1 MRLAVLAGLY
11 VAVVCTAQVSAN
23 KIVVLPVWH
32 LSAPGGTYAV
42 GVALALIEAVHRTAP
57 TRREGWRNAQIVVAL
72 GFAASA
78 LLAGYLA
85 IVSQM
90 TPAFPG
96 QHFDEVLGQ
105 TWRIVG
111 ASLAAFAVSE
121 TLDNALGAW
130 ARDRVHDAVRVI
142 GTNLVSAPIDS
153 LVFIALAFG
162 AGQLDLVKGQYVAK
176 MEATVLIGIPL
187 VLALRRW
194 PISPAHD
201 ADPSV
206 PSQLG

>member
-1 MRLAVLAGLY
+1 MSVGLAVLAGLY
-11 VAVVCTAQVSAN
+11 VAVVCTAQVAAN

-57 TRREGWRNAQIVVAL
+57 TRREGWRNAQLVIGL

-85 IVSQM
+85 LVDAM
-90 TPAFPG
+90 APAFPG
-96 QHFDEVLGQ
+96 QQFDSVLGQ

-130 ARDRVHDAVRVI
+130 ARDRVPEAVRVI
-142 GTNLVSAPIDS
+142 GTNVVSAPIDS
-153 LVFIALAFG
+153 LVFISIAFG
-162 AGQLDLVKGQYVAK
+162 TGRLGLVKGQYVAK
-176 MEATVLIGIPL
+176 LEATVLVGLPL
-187 VLALRRW
+187 VLALRRFGH
-194 PISPAHD
+194 IVRA
-201 ADPSV
+201 
-206 PSQLG
+206 

>member
-1 MRLAVLAGLY
+1 MRLAILAGLY

-42 GVALALIEAVHRTAP
+42 GVALALIEAVHRTAS
-57 TRREGWRNAQIVVAL
+57 TRRDGWRNAQIVIAL
-72 GFAASA
+72 GFTASA

-85 IVSQM
+85 LVSHM

-96 QHFDEVLGQ
+96 QQFDAVLGQ
-105 TWRIVG
+105 TWRIVL

-130 ARDRVHDAVRVI
+130 ARDRVPDSVRVI
-142 GTNLVSAPIDS
+142 GTNVVSTPIDS

-162 AGQLDLVKGQYVAK
+162 TGRLGLVKGQYVAK
-176 MEATVLIGIPL
+176 MEATVLIGLPL
-187 VLALRRW
+187 VLALRR
-194 PISPAHD
+194 
-201 ADPSV
+201 
-206 PSQLG
+206 LGHIVHA

>member
-1 MRLAVLAGLY
+1 MRLAALAGLY

-42 GVALALIEAVHRTAP
+42 GVALALLEAVHRTGT
-57 TRREGWRNAQIVVAL
+57 TRREGWRNAQLVIGL
-72 GFAASA
+72 GFAASV

-85 IVSQM
+85 LVDSM
-90 TPAFPG
+90 SPAFPG
-96 QHFDEVLGQ
+96 QAFDEVLGQ

-130 ARDRVHDAVRVI
+130 ARDRVPEAVRVI
-142 GTNLVSAPIDS
+142 GTNVISAPIDS
-153 LVFIALAFG
+153 LVFITLAFG
-162 AGQLDLVKGQYVAK
+162 AGELDLVKGQYVAK
-176 MEATVLIGIPL
+176 MEATVLIGLPL
-187 VLALRRW
+187 VLALRRVGN
-194 PISPAHD
+194 IVSA
-201 ADPSV
+201 
-206 PSQLG
+206 

>member
-1 MRLAVLAGLY
+1 MRLAALASLY
-11 VAVVCTAQVSAN
+11 VAVVCIAQVGAT

-42 GVALALIEAVHRTAP
+42 GIALALIETIHRTAP
-57 TRREGWRNAQIVVAL
+57 SRREGWRNAQVVIGL

-85 IVSQM
+85 LVAHM

-96 QHFDEVLGQ
+96 QGFDRVLGS

-121 TLDNALGAW
+121 TTDNVLGAW
-130 ARDRVHDAVRVI
+130 ARDRIPDWARVV
-142 GTNLVSAPIDS
+142 GTNLVSTPLDS
-153 LVFIALAFG
+153 LIFIVLAFG
-162 AGQLDLVKGQYVAK
+162 TARLGLVKGQFVAK
-176 MEATVLIGIPL
+176 MEATVLVGLPL
-187 VLALRRW
+187 VLGIRRVL
-194 PISPAHD
+194 P
-201 ADPSV
+201 
-206 PSQLG
+206 

>member
-1 MRLAVLAGLY
+1 MRLAVLASLY
-11 VAVVCTAQVSAN
+11 VAVVCIAQVAAN

-42 GVALALIEAVHRTAP
+42 GVALALIETVHRTAP
-57 TRREGWRNAQIVVAL
+57 TRREGWLNAQLVIAL

-85 IVSQM
+85 IVAHM

-96 QHFDEVLGQ
+96 QHFDQVLGS

-121 TLDNALGAW
+121 TTDNVLGAW
-130 ARDRVHDAVRVI
+130 ARDRIPEWTRVI
-142 GTNLVSAPIDS
+142 GTNLVSTPLDS
-153 LVFIALAFG
+153 LVFVALAFG
-162 AGQLDLVKGQYVAK
+162 AGKLGLVKGQFVAK
-176 MEATVLIGIPL
+176 MEATVFVGLPL
-187 VLALRRW
+187 VVGIRRVL
-194 PISPAHD
+194 P
-201 ADPSV
+201 
-206 PSQLG
+206 

>member
-1 MRLAVLAGLY
+1 MRLAILAGLY

-42 GVALALIEAVHRTAP
+42 GVALALVEAVHRTAA
-57 TRREGWRNAQIVVAL
+57 TRRDGWRNAQVVIAL
-72 GFAASA
+72 GFTASA

-85 IVSQM
+85 LVGHM

-96 QHFDEVLGQ
+96 QQFDAVLGQ
-105 TWRIVG
+105 TWRIVA

-130 ARDRVHDAVRVI
+130 SRDRVPDALRVI
-142 GTNLVSAPIDS
+142 GTNVVSAPIDS

-162 AGQLDLVKGQYVAK
+162 TGRLGLVKGQYVAK
-176 MEATVLIGIPL
+176 MEATVLIGLPL
-187 VLALRRW
+187 VLALRR
-194 PISPAHD
+194 
-201 ADPSV
+201 
-206 PSQLG
+206 LGHIVRA

>member
-11 VAVVCTAQVSAN
+11 VAVVCTAQVGAN

-42 GVALALIEAVHRTAP
+42 GVALALIEAVQRTAL
-57 TRREGWRNAQIVVAL
+57 TRREGWRNAQVVIAL

-85 IVSQM
+85 IVDAM
-90 TPAFPG
+90 EPAFPG
-96 QHFDEVLGQ
+96 QHFDDVLGQ

-121 TLDNALGAW
+121 TLDNALGSW
-130 ARDRVHDAVRVI
+130 VRDRIPEAARVI
-142 GTNLVSAPIDS
+142 GTNLVSTPLDS
-153 LVFIALAFG
+153 LVFISLAFG
-162 AGQLDLVKGQYVAK
+162 LDQLDLVKGQYVAK
-176 MEATVLIGIPL
+176 MEATILIGLPL
-187 VLALRRW
+187 VLALRRFGN
-194 PISPAHD
+194 IVRA
-201 ADPSV
+201 
-206 PSQLG
+206 

>member
-1 MRLAVLAGLY
+1 MRLLAVLAGLY
-11 VAVVCTAQVSAN
+11 VAVVCTAQVGAN

-57 TRREGWRNAQIVVAL
+57 TRREGWRNAQLVIGL
-72 GFAASA
+72 GFAASV

-85 IVSQM
+85 LVDAMS
-90 TPAFPG
+90 PAFPG

-130 ARDRVHDAVRVI
+130 ARDRVPEAVRVI

-153 LVFIALAFG
+153 LVFISIAFG
-162 AGQLDLVKGQYVAK
+162 TGKLDLVKGQYVAK
-176 MEATVLIGIPL
+176 MEATIVIGLPL
-187 VLALRRW
+187 VLAMRRFGN
-194 PISPAHD
+194 IVRA
-201 ADPSV
+201 
-206 PSQLG
+206 

>member
-1 MRLAVLAGLY
+1 MRLAILAGLY

-42 GVALALIEAVHRTAP
+42 GVALALVEAVHRTAA
-57 TRREGWRNAQIVVAL
+57 TRRDGWRNAQVVIAL

-85 IVSQM
+85 LVSHM

-96 QHFDEVLGQ
+96 QQFDAVLGQ
-105 TWRIVG
+105 TWRIVA

-130 ARDRVHDAVRVI
+130 SRDRVPDALRVI
-142 GTNLVSAPIDS
+142 GTNVVSAPVDS

-162 AGQLDLVKGQYVAK
+162 TGRLGLVKGQYVAK
-176 MEATVLIGIPL
+176 MEATVLIGLPL
-187 VLALRRW
+187 VLALRR
-194 PISPAHD
+194 
-201 ADPSV
+201 
-206 PSQLG
+206 LGHIVRA

>member
-1 MRLAVLAGLY
+1 MRLAILAGLY
-11 VAVVCTAQVSAN
+11 VAVICTAQVAAN

-57 TRREGWRNAQIVVAL
+57 TRREGWRNAQLVIAL

-85 IVSQM
+85 LVGRM

-96 QHFDEVLGQ
+96 QQFDAVLGQ
-105 TWRIVG
+105 TWRIVA
-111 ASLAAFAVSE
+111 ASLAAFAISE

-130 ARDRVHDAVRVI
+130 ARDRVPEFVRVI
-142 GTNLVSAPIDS
+142 GTNVISAPIDS
-153 LVFIALAFG
+153 LVFITLAFG
-162 AGQLDLVKGQYVAK
+162 TGRLGLVKGQYVAK
-176 MEATVLIGIPL
+176 MEATVLIGLPL
-187 VLALRRW
+187 VLALRRMGHTVR
-194 PISPAHD
+194 A
-201 ADPSV
+201 
-206 PSQLG
+206 